1 VTAAATL
8 ERLWVGGDLL
18 RWHEAG
24 HVTVAAGLG
33 YEVRGVELGLVRDH
47 GATSV
52 VIADPWDQLAVFLAG
67 RLAERRSL
75 CWQDELAPLSD
86 DPRSPDGQ
94 GIERALG
101 YLADSPSARARLLAS
116 ATERADWLLVD
127 GQSGLRRLAAALR
140 TRNRLDG
147 TEVKALLG

>member
-8 ERLWVGGDLL
+8 EQLWVRGDLV
-18 RWHEAG
+18 RWHESG
-24 HVTVAAGLG
+24 HVAAAAGLG
-33 YEVRGVELGLVRDH
+33 YKVRGVELGLVRDH

-52 VIADPWDQLAVFLAG
+52 VVADPWDQLAVFLAG

-75 CWQDELAPLSD
+75 SWLDELAPLSD

-94 GIERALG
+94 GVERALG
-101 YLADSPSARARLLAS
+101 YLADSRSERARLLAE
-116 ATERADWLLVD
+116 ATERADWLLID

-140 TRNRLDG
+140 TRNRLDS